1 MNLEILTSSAPF
13 ILAWYNQ
20 VVHVYPAEIVLG
32 FYLFSLPG
40 EREFIVGHGCISKSQ
55 SYQLVID
62 ITELNRS
69 KNLMHT

>member
-55 SYQLVID
+55 SI
-62 ITELNRS
+62 N
-69 KNLMHT
+69 